1 MMRVHYDKNRNGML
15 DAVSFCVGSCVG
27 EEVGV
32 TDGFLVG
39 DFDTWLRVISQTGLS
54 VLIFVRMLVL
64 ICLLDF

>member
-27 EEVGV
+27 EEVIV

-39 DFDTWLRVISQTGLS
+39 DFDTWRCGEIEWSQL
-54 VLIFVRMLVL
+54 
-64 ICLLDF
+64 